1 MRFLKEGLSMGILY
15 RGLSVV
21 GLLNG
26 GFTYDE
32 NHKGGALYGGL
43 SLMGYFLWGSI
54 PWGFIYERDIYI
66 AEYAMRTF

>member
-1 MRFLKEGLSMGILY
+1 MGTLY
-15 RGLSVV
+15 GGLSVV

-32 NHKGGALYGGL
+32 NPKGGALYGGL

-54 PWGFIYERDIYI
+54 PLGFIYERDIYI